1 MISDQNGFIKII
13 NLLAIMKSIP
23 SISNEINEDKIFE
36 IINKNFSKL
45 APAYFSL
52 VSNWL
57 IRSYSEYRNIEKFI
71 ILIYL
76 INKDLILFRKNG
88 IIIDYDTFYKDKSLE
103 IPKINIS
110 DISRDL
116 LIPKESVRRKIEALE
131 KERVIKKTGKKIFI
145 ERSGYITAQAKKTLE
160 EFSILVSKFSEILAS
175 EKISN
180 RAFNVSEIS
189 NSIKENFSFCWYH
202 FYKFLF
208 VFTNR
213 WKTDTKTLDLETIC
227 IGFIVLINTVQ
238 NKNFKNKDFD
248 REIFFKEVKKNNQ
261 VGMNAFSISD
271 ITGIPRAT
279 VVRKLEFLIKNKFLN
294 IDKKKLYSFSMNI
307 KTKQFKIIKKLQDK
321 NMISLSSFL
330 HRVFNQINLIST
342 N

>member
-1 MISDQNGFIKII
+1 LISDQNGFIKII

-52 VSNWL
+52 VTNWL
-57 IRSYSEYRNIEKFI
+57 IRSYSEYRDIEKFI
-71 ILIYL
+71 ILVYL

-227 IGFIVLINTVQ
+227 IGLIVLINTVQ

-279 VVRKLEFLIKNKFLN
+279 VVRKLEFLIENKFLD
-294 IDKKKLYSFSMNI
+294 IDEKKLYSFSMNT
-307 KTKQFKIIKKLQDK
+307 KSKQFKIIKKLQDK

-330 HRVFNQINLIST
+330 YRVFNQINLIST

>member
-1 MISDQNGFIKII
+1 
-13 NLLAIMKSIP
+13 MKSIP

-52 VSNWL
+52 VTNWL

-261 VGMNAFSISD
+261 VGINAFSISD

-279 VVRKLEFLIKNKFLN
+279 VVRKLEFLINNKFLN

-330 HRVFNQINLIST
+330 YRVFNQINLIST

>member
-1 MISDQNGFIKII
+1 
-13 NLLAIMKSIP
+13 MKSIP

-52 VSNWL
+52 VTNWL
-57 IRSYSEYRNIEKFI
+57 IRSYGEYRNIEKFI

-145 ERSGYITAQAKKTLE
+145 ERSGYITTQARKTLE

-227 IGFIVLINTVQ
+227 IGLIVLINTVQ

-307 KTKQFKIIKKLQDK
+307 KTKQFRIIKKLQDK

>member
-1 MISDQNGFIKII
+1 M

-52 VSNWL
+52 VTNWL

-145 ERSGYITAQAKKTLE
+145 ERSAYVTTQAKKTLE

-180 RAFNVSEIS
+180 KAFNVSEIS

-227 IGFIVLINTVQ
+227 IGLIVLINTVQ

-294 IDKKKLYSFSMNI
+294 IDKKKLYSFSLNI

-330 HRVFNQINLIST
+330 YRVFNQINLIST

>member
-1 MISDQNGFIKII
+1 M

-52 VSNWL
+52 VTNWL

-145 ERSGYITAQAKKTLE
+145 ERSAYVTTQAKKTLE

-180 RAFNVSEIS
+180 KAFNVSEIS

-227 IGFIVLINTVQ
+227 IGLIVLINTVQ

-261 VGMNAFSISD
+261 VGINAFSISD

>member
-1 MISDQNGFIKII
+1 M

-52 VSNWL
+52 VTNWL

-145 ERSGYITAQAKKTLE
+145 ERSAYVTTQAKKTLE

-180 RAFNVSEIS
+180 KAFNVSEIS

-227 IGFIVLINTVQ
+227 VGFIVLINTVQ

-294 IDKKKLYSFSMNI
+294 IDKKKLYSFSLNI

-330 HRVFNQINLIST
+330 YRVFNQINLIST

>member
-1 MISDQNGFIKII
+1 
-13 NLLAIMKSIP
+13 MKSIP

-52 VSNWL
+52 VTNWL

-227 IGFIVLINTVQ
+227 IGLIVLINTVE

-261 VGMNAFSISD
+261 VGINAFSISD

-330 HRVFNQINLIST
+330 YRVFNQINLIST